1 MQATPLRRCNY
12 RILKAAALRPRFSLA
27 RTMAAAAGMSLDEN
41 WALRFRSDGTSLG
54 LSAVFCASG
63 DLIYLFS
70 NRPFTDGATPT
81 TALPSVVRDLL
92 LYEPIVPLR
101 FSPEG
106 FQALSA
112 SEWHDLTAVTM
123 ASYVG
128 LSTLSSAQESNASLC
143 EEQENLE
150 EEQSESSGPDDGAD
164 EDDEL
169 ASVVPDDLEDSVVS
183 DGDALDS
190 HSDQG

>member
-1 MQATPLRRCNY
+1 
-12 RILKAAALRPRFSLA
+12 
-27 RTMAAAAGMSLDEN
+27 
-41 WALRFRSDGTSLG
+41 
-54 LSAVFCASG
+54 
-63 DLIYLFS
+63 
-70 NRPFTDGATPT
+70 
-81 TALPSVVRDLL
+81 
-92 LYEPIVPLR
+92 
-101 FSPEG
+101 
-106 FQALSA
+106 
-112 SEWHDLTAVTM
+112 M